1 MATRTLKH
9 LTLLLM
15 SSLMLAGVSSAET
28 PEKGANAPR
37 SSAPGSQHRIIKP
50 AIDAERQNV
59 SSGTSTT
66 SMRAADLRTPVEAIN
81 AVEGTLQSYEAAFN
95 SMSLGS
101 VHQIWPSLD
110 RQRDAALNQV
120 FAFFKERSLTP
131 DLELS
136 CQLPTVDGKSARL
149 LCQESLS
156 YTDPKGKR
164 TEVKPA
170 KISISLVE
178 VSGNWVVESMRGL

>member
-1 MATRTLKH
+1 MATRTLKR

-15 SSLMLAGVSSAET
+15 SSLMLAGVSFAET
-28 PEKGANAPR
+28 PEAGANVSR
-37 SSAPGSQHRIIKP
+37 SPAPGSHRVIKP
-50 AIDAERQNV
+50 AFDAERQNV

-66 SMRAADLRTPVEAIN
+66 SMRPADLRIPVEAIN
-81 AVEGTLQSYEAAFN
+81 AVEETLERYEAAFN

-101 VHQIWPSLD
+101 VHQLWPSLD
-110 RQRDAALNQV
+110 RQHDAALNQV
-120 FAFFKERSLTP
+120 FSFFKERSLKP
-131 DLELS
+131 ALELS

-149 LCQESLS
+149 LCQESLA

>member
-1 MATRTLKH
+1 
-9 LTLLLM
+9 M

-28 PEKGANAPR
+28 PQAGANARR
-37 SSAPGSQHRIIKP
+37 SPAPGSQHRIIKP
-50 AIDAERQNV
+50 ASDTGWQSVN
-59 SSGTSTT
+59 SGTSAT

-81 AVEGTLQSYEAAFN
+81 AVEETLQRYEAAFD

-101 VHQIWPSLD
+101 VHQVWPSLD
-110 RQRDAALNQV
+110 RQRDAALNEV
-120 FAFFKERSLTP
+120 FSFFKERSLTP
-131 DLELS
+131 ALELS